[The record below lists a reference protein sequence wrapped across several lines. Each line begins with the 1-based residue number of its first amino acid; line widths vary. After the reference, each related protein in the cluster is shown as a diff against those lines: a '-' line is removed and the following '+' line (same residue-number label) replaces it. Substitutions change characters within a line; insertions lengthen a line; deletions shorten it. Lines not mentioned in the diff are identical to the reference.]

1 MTCLDWELEIAGD
14 SESEALREHL
24 QQCESCREFAVEIA
38 SNREALRTLPV
49 DPAAFELV
57 RGRVMAGI
65 GNAPR
70 HGRSG
75 WVWAAAVAACLAM
88 IAVSLTW
95 LRFPSAPRT
104 KGTELAIAPPPLVP
118 PEPLEKVQNRG
129 PHRHAKMLA
138 RARRPSSSTE
148 SLVVKMLTDDPNVVI
163 IWIAD
168 QKGDSL

>member
-24 QQCESCREFAVEIA
+24 RQCESCRELAGEIA

-57 RGRVMAGI
+57 RSRVMAGI
-65 GNAPR
+65 GAAPR
-70 HGRSG
+70 HRRSA
-75 WVWAAAVAACLAM
+75 WIWTAAVAACLAM

-95 LRFPSAPRT
+95 LRFSSAPRP
-104 KGTELAIAPPPLVP
+104 KGTEVAIAPPALAP
-118 PEPLEKVQNRG
+118 PKPLEKVQNRD
-129 PHRHAKMLA
+129 PHRHARALA
-138 RARRPSSSTE
+138 RARRPASSTE